1 MFICQGH
8 DSNSINRIVVL
19 AFLGTIIMFLLMFI
33 GLILFCNILESFWL
47 ITKLGENKQGP
58 DDLGSTLV
66 SATY

>member
-1 MFICQGH
+1 
-8 DSNSINRIVVL
+8 
-19 AFLGTIIMFLLMFI
+19 MFLLMFI
-33 GLILFCNILESFWL
+33 GLILFRNILESFWL